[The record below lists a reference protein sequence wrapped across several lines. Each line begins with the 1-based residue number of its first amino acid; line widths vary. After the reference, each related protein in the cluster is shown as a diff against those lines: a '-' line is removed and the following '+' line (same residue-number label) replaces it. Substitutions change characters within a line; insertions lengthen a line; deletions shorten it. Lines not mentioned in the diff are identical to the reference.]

1 MISEQELVRELRKAF
16 VGDEDGKDGPLVD
29 QMALDAAAESLDALI
44 AEMAISTSDY
54 NQHIDVKTFAHKAMA
69 MVLFL
74 FFFIELLSLHLML
87 VWYLIVDIIALED
100 HMLVWY

>member
-16 VGDEDGKDGPLVD
+16 VGDDDGKDGPFVD
-29 QMALDAAAESLDALI
+29 QMAVDAAAESLDALI
-44 AEMAISTSDY
+44 AEMATSISDY

-74 FFFIELLSLHLML
+74 FFFIEFLCLQLTL
-87 VWYLIVDIIALED
+87 V
-100 HMLVWY
+100 